1 MKSKIVRLL
10 FVFCFL
16 PLFASGEVF
25 KIATISP
32 DGLGWMSKFR
42 VGLERIEAE
51 TNKRVTF
58 KIYPGGVQ
66 GDDATVLRK
75 MRIRQLN
82 GGVFAAGS
90 LTRFFP
96 DLQVYNLPLQF
107 RSYEEVDFV
116 RARMDSYIS
125 DGLRK
130 AGIKT
135 FAFTETGFAYL
146 LANEPVSSLADLR
159 RLKAWI
165 PDNDPI
171 AAELIKSFDV
181 SPIPLNITDVLPALQ
196 TGMINAV
203 VGPPSVILALQWHNH
218 LTHLMNLPLVY
229 IYSMLAMDM
238 KVYSKASSTDQETV
252 VKILDEVFELVGR
265 ETRSDNER
273 ALQTLKKIGITFLEP
288 TNKAEWQA
296 AADLSVQE
304 LMRSG
309 EISGEVVKTYLE
321 LLKNFRSIESY

>member
-16 PLFASGEVF
+16 PLVASGEVF

-51 TNKRVTF
+51 TNKRITF

-125 DGLRK
+125 DGLKK

-159 RLKAWI
+159 KLKAWI

-238 KVYSKASSTDQETV
+238 KVYSKASSTDQDTV

-273 ALQTLKKIGITFLEP
+273 ALQALKKIGITFVEP
-288 TNKAEWQA
+288 TDKAEWQT

-309 EISGEVVKTYLE
+309 EISGQVVKTYLE
-321 LLKNFRSIESY
+321 LLKNFRSIESN

>member
-16 PLFASGEVF
+16 PLVASGEVF

>member
-1 MKSKIVRLL
+1 MKSKIVCFL
-10 FVFCFL
+10 FVFCF
-16 PLFASGEVF
+16 PPSFASGEVF

-42 VGLERIEAE
+42 VGIERIDAE

-125 DGLRK
+125 NGLRK
-130 AGIKT
+130 SGIKT

-159 RLKAWI
+159 KLKAWI

-238 KVYSKASSTDQETV
+238 KVFAKASSTDQDTV
-252 VKILDEVFELVGR
+252 VDILDEVFESVGR

-273 ALQTLKKIGITFLEP
+273 ALQALKKIGITFVEP

-296 AADLSVQE
+296 AADLSVQK
-304 LMRSG
+304 LMGSG
-309 EISGEVVKTYLE
+309 EISEEVVNSYLE
-321 LLKNFRSIESY
+321 LLKNFRSIESN

>member
-1 MKSKIVRLL
+1 MKSKIVCFL
-10 FVFCFL
+10 FVFCF
-16 PLFASGEVF
+16 PPSFASGEVF

-42 VGLERIEAE
+42 VGIERIDAE

-130 AGIKT
+130 SGIKT

-159 RLKAWI
+159 KLKAWI

-238 KVYSKASSTDQETV
+238 KVFAKASSTDQDTV
-252 VKILDEVFELVGR
+252 VDILDEVFESVGR

-273 ALQTLKKIGITFLEP
+273 ALQALKKIGITFVEP

-296 AADLSVQE
+296 AADLSVQK
-304 LMRSG
+304 LMGSG
-309 EISGEVVKTYLE
+309 EISEEVVNSYLE
-321 LLKNFRSIESY
+321 LLKNFRSIESN

>member
-1 MKSKIVRLL
+1 MKSKIVCLL
-10 FVFCFL
+10 LVFCLL

-159 RLKAWI
+159 KLKAWI

-238 KVYSKASSTDQETV
+238 KVYSKASSTDQDTV

-273 ALQTLKKIGITFLEP
+273 ALQALKKIGITFLEP
-288 TNKAEWQA
+288 INKAEWQA
-296 AADLSVQE
+296 AADLSVQK

-309 EISGEVVKTYLE
+309 EISGAVVNTYLE
-321 LLKNFRSIESY
+321 HLKNFRSIESN

>member
-66 GDDATVLRK
+66 GDDPTVLRK

-125 DGLRK
+125 DGLQK

-159 RLKAWI
+159 KLKAWI

-273 ALQTLKKIGITFLEP
+273 ALQALKKIGITFIEP

-296 AADLSVQE
+296 AADLSVQK

-309 EISGEVVKTYLE
+309 EISGEVVNTYLE
-321 LLKNFRSIESY
+321 LLKNFRSIGSN

>member
-1 MKSKIVRLL
+1 MKVKVVCFF
-10 FVFCFL
+10 FVAIFSPFV
-16 PLFASGEVF
+16 ASGEIF

-42 VGLERIEAE
+42 VGLERIESQTE
-51 TNKRVTF
+51 ERVTF

-66 GDDATVLRK
+66 GEDATVLRK

-107 RSYEEVDFV
+107 RSYDEVDFV
-116 RARMDSYIS
+116 RSQMDSYIS
-125 DGLRK
+125 DGLQN

-146 LANEPVSSLADLR
+146 LANESVSTLTDLR
-159 RLKAWI
+159 KLKAWI

-203 VGPPSVILALQWHNH
+203 VAPPSVVLALQWHNH
-218 LTHLMNLPLVY
+218 LSHLMNLPLVY
-229 IYSMLAMDM
+229 IYSMLAMDR
-238 KVYSKASSTDQETV
+238 KVYSRASATDQETV
-252 VKILDEVFELVGR
+252 ENILDDVFELVGR
-265 ETRSDNER
+265 ETRLDNEK
-273 ALQTLKKIGITFLEP
+273 ALQALKGIGITFVEP
-288 TNKAEWQA
+288 SNKAEWQK
-296 AADLSVQE
+296 AADLSVQKLLE
-304 LMRSG
+304 SG
-309 EISGEVVKTYLE
+309 EISEDVVNSYLA
-321 LLKNFRSIESY
+321 LLKDFRSMEND

>member
-125 DGLRK
+125 DGLQK

-159 RLKAWI
+159 KLKAWI

-238 KVYSKASSTDQETV
+238 KVYSKASSTDQDTV

-273 ALQTLKKIGITFLEP
+273 ALQALKKIGITFVEP
-288 TNKAEWQA
+288 TDKAEWQT
-296 AADLSVQE
+296 AADLSVQK

-309 EISGEVVKTYLE
+309 EISGEVVNTYLE
-321 LLKNFRSIESY
+321 LLKNFRSIESN

>member
-1 MKSKIVRLL
+1 MKSKIVCFL
-10 FVFCFL
+10 FVFCF
-16 PLFASGEVF
+16 PPSFASGEVF

-42 VGLERIEAE
+42 VGIERIDAE

-130 AGIKT
+130 SWIKT

-159 RLKAWI
+159 KLKAWI

-238 KVYSKASSTDQETV
+238 KVFAKASSTDQDTV
-252 VKILDEVFELVGR
+252 VDILDEVFESVGR

-273 ALQTLKKIGITFLEP
+273 ALQALKKIGITFVEP

-296 AADLSVQE
+296 AADLSVQK
-304 LMRSG
+304 LMGSG
-309 EISGEVVKTYLE
+309 EISEEVVNSYLE
-321 LLKNFRSIESY
+321 LLKNFRSIESN

>member
-10 FVFCFL
+10 LVFCFL

-125 DGLRK
+125 DGLQK

-159 RLKAWI
+159 KLKAWI

-238 KVYSKASSTDQETV
+238 KVYSKASSTDQDTV

-273 ALQTLKKIGITFLEP
+273 ALQALKKIGITFVEP
-288 TNKAEWQA
+288 TDKAEWQT
-296 AADLSVQE
+296 AADLSVQK

-309 EISGEVVKTYLE
+309 EISGEVVNTYLE
-321 LLKNFRSIESY
+321 LLKNFRSIESN

>member
-16 PLFASGEVF
+16 PLVASGEVF

-125 DGLRK
+125 DGLQK

-159 RLKAWI
+159 KLKAWI

-238 KVYSKASSTDQETV
+238 KVYSKVSSRDQDTV

-296 AADLSVQE
+296 AADLSVQK

-309 EISGEVVKTYLE
+309 EISGAVVNTYLE
-321 LLKNFRSIESY
+321 HLKNFRSIESN

>member
-51 TNKRVTF
+51 TNKRITF

>member
-1 MKSKIVRLL
+1 
-10 FVFCFL
+10 
-16 PLFASGEVF
+16 
-25 KIATISP
+25 
-32 DGLGWMSKFR
+32 
-42 VGLERIEAE
+42 
-51 TNKRVTF
+51 
-58 KIYPGGVQ
+58 
-66 GDDATVLRK
+66 
-75 MRIRQLN
+75 
-82 GGVFAAGS
+82 
-90 LTRFFP
+90 
-96 DLQVYNLPLQF
+96 
-107 RSYEEVDFV
+107 
-116 RARMDSYIS
+116 MDSFIS

-238 KVYSKASSTDQETV
+238 KVYSKASSTDQDTV

-273 ALQTLKKIGITFLEP
+273 ALQALKKIGITFIEP

-296 AADLSVQE
+296 AADLSVQK

-309 EISGEVVKTYLE
+309 EISGAVVNTYLE
-321 LLKNFRSIESY
+321 HLKNFRSIESN

>member
-10 FVFCFL
+10 LVFCFL

-125 DGLRK
+125 DGLQK

-159 RLKAWI
+159 KLKAWI

-238 KVYSKASSTDQETV
+238 KVYSKASSTDQDTV
-252 VKILDEVFELVGR
+252 MKILDEVFELVGR

-273 ALQTLKKIGITFLEP
+273 ALQALKKIGITFVEP
-288 TNKAEWQA
+288 TDKAEWQT
-296 AADLSVQE
+296 AADLSVQK

-309 EISGEVVKTYLE
+309 EISGEVVNTYLE
-321 LLKNFRSIESY
+321 LLKNFRSIESN

>member
-16 PLFASGEVF
+16 PLVASGEVF

-125 DGLRK
+125 DGLQK

-146 LANEPVSSLADLR
+146 VANEPVSSLADLR
-159 RLKAWI
+159 KLKAWI

-238 KVYSKASSTDQETV
+238 KVYSKASSTDQDTV

-273 ALQTLKKIGITFLEP
+273 ALQALKKIGITFVEP
-288 TNKAEWQA
+288 TDKAEWQT
-296 AADLSVQE
+296 AADLSVQK

-309 EISGEVVKTYLE
+309 EISGEVVNTYLE
-321 LLKNFRSIESY
+321 LLKNFRSIESN

>member
-42 VGLERIEAE
+42 AGLERIEAE

-238 KVYSKASSTDQETV
+238 KVYSKASSADQDTV
-252 VKILDEVFELVGR
+252 VEILDEVFELVGR

-273 ALQTLKKIGITFLEP
+273 ALQALKKIGITFLEP

-309 EISGEVVKTYLE
+309 EISGQVVKTYLE

>member
-10 FVFCFL
+10 LVFCFL

-159 RLKAWI
+159 KLKAWI

-238 KVYSKASSTDQETV
+238 KVYSKASSKDQETV

-273 ALQTLKKIGITFLEP
+273 ALQALKKIGITFIEP

-296 AADLSVQE
+296 AADLSVQK

-309 EISGEVVKTYLE
+309 EISGEVVNTYLE
-321 LLKNFRSIESY
+321 LLKNFRSIEIN

>member
-82 GGVFAAGS
+82 GGVFAAGA

-125 DGLRK
+125 DGLQK

-159 RLKAWI
+159 KLKAWI

-238 KVYSKASSTDQETV
+238 KVYSKASSTDQDTV
-252 VKILDEVFELVGR
+252 MKILDEVFELVGR

-273 ALQTLKKIGITFLEP
+273 ALQALKKIGITFLEP
-288 TNKAEWQA
+288 INKAEWQA
-296 AADLSVQE
+296 AADLSVQK

-309 EISGEVVKTYLE
+309 EISGEVVNTYLE
-321 LLKNFRSIESY
+321 LLKNFRSIESN

>member
-10 FVFCFL
+10 LVFCFL

-238 KVYSKASSTDQETV
+238 KVYSKASSTDQDTV

-273 ALQTLKKIGITFLEP
+273 ALQALKKIGITFIEP

-296 AADLSVQE
+296 AADLSVQK

-309 EISGEVVKTYLE
+309 EISGEVVNTYLE
-321 LLKNFRSIESY
+321 LLKNFRSIESN

>member
-1 MKSKIVRLL
+1 MKSKIVCFL
-10 FVFCFL
+10 FVFCF
-16 PLFASGEVF
+16 PPSFASGEVF

-42 VGLERIEAE
+42 VGIERIDAE
-51 TNKRVTF
+51 TDKRVTF

-125 DGLRK
+125 NGLRK
-130 AGIKT
+130 SGIKT

-159 RLKAWI
+159 KLKAWI

-238 KVYSKASSTDQETV
+238 KVFAKASSTDQDTV
-252 VKILDEVFELVGR
+252 VDILDEVFESVGR

-273 ALQTLKKIGITFLEP
+273 ALQALKKIGITFVEP

-296 AADLSVQE
+296 AADLSVQK
-304 LMRSG
+304 LMGSG
-309 EISGEVVKTYLE
+309 EISEEVVNSYLE
-321 LLKNFRSIESY
+321 LLKNFRSIESN

>member
-10 FVFCFL
+10 LVFCFL

-125 DGLRK
+125 DGLQK

-159 RLKAWI
+159 KLKAWI

-238 KVYSKASSTDQETV
+238 KVYSKASSTDQDTV

-273 ALQTLKKIGITFLEP
+273 ALQALKKIGITFIEP

-296 AADLSVQE
+296 AADLSVQK

-309 EISGEVVKTYLE
+309 EISGAVVNTSLE
-321 LLKNFRSIESY
+321 HLKNVRSSESN

>member
-51 TNKRVTF
+51 TNKRITF

-125 DGLRK
+125 DGLQK

>member
-16 PLFASGEVF
+16 PLVASGEVF

-125 DGLRK
+125 DGLQK

-159 RLKAWI
+159 KLKAWI

-238 KVYSKASSTDQETV
+238 KVYSKASSTDQDTV

-273 ALQTLKKIGITFLEP
+273 ALQALKKIGITFVEP
-288 TNKAEWQA
+288 TDKAEWQT
-296 AADLSVQE
+296 AADLSVQK

-309 EISGEVVKTYLE
+309 EISGKVVNTYLE
-321 LLKNFRSIESY
+321 LLKNFRSIESN

>member
-10 FVFCFL
+10 LVFCFL

-159 RLKAWI
+159 KLKAWI

-238 KVYSKASSTDQETV
+238 KVYSKASSTDQDTV

-273 ALQTLKKIGITFLEP
+273 ALQALKKIGITFLEP
-288 TNKAEWQA
+288 INKAEWQA
-296 AADLSVQE
+296 AADLSVQK

-309 EISGEVVKTYLE
+309 EISGEVVNTYLE
-321 LLKNFRSIESY
+321 LLKNFRSLESN

>member
-16 PLFASGEVF
+16 PLVASGEVF

-42 VGLERIEAE
+42 AGLERIEAE

-238 KVYSKASSTDQETV
+238 KVYSKASSTDQDTV

-273 ALQTLKKIGITFLEP
+273 ALQALKKIGITFVEP

-296 AADLSVQE
+296 AADLSVQK

-309 EISGEVVKTYLE
+309 EISAEVVNTYLE
-321 LLKNFRSIESY
+321 LLKNFRSIESN

>member
-16 PLFASGEVF
+16 PLVASGEVF

-82 GGVFAAGS
+82 GGVFAAGA

-125 DGLRK
+125 DGLQK

-159 RLKAWI
+159 KLKAWI

-238 KVYSKASSTDQETV
+238 KVYSKASSTDQDTV

-273 ALQTLKKIGITFLEP
+273 ALQALKKIGITFLEP
-288 TNKAEWQA
+288 INKAEWQA
-296 AADLSVQE
+296 AADLSVQK

-309 EISGEVVKTYLE
+309 EISGAVVNTYLE
-321 LLKNFRSIESY
+321 HLKNFRSIESN

>member
-16 PLFASGEVF
+16 PLVASGEVF

-171 AAELIKSFDV
+171 AAELIKSFNV

-238 KVYSKASSTDQETV
+238 KVYSKASSTDQDTV

-273 ALQTLKKIGITFLEP
+273 ALQALKKIGITFIEP

-296 AADLSVQE
+296 AADLSVQK

-309 EISGEVVKTYLE
+309 EISGAVVNTYLE
-321 LLKNFRSIESY
+321 HLKNFRSIESN

>member
-1 MKSKIVRLL
+1 MKSKIVCFL
-10 FVFCFL
+10 FVFCF
-16 PLFASGEVF
+16 PPSFASGEVF

-42 VGLERIEAE
+42 VGIERIDAE

-130 AGIKT
+130 SGIKT

-159 RLKAWI
+159 KLKAWI

-238 KVYSKASSTDQETV
+238 KVFAKASSTDQDTV
-252 VKILDEVFELVGR
+252 VDILDEVFESVGR

-273 ALQTLKKIGITFLEP
+273 ALQALKKIGITFVEP

-296 AADLSVQE
+296 AADLSVQK
-304 LMRSG
+304 LMGSG
-309 EISGEVVKTYLE
+309 EISEEVVDSYLE
-321 LLKNFRSIESY
+321 LLKNFRSIESN

>member
-1 MKSKIVRLL
+1 MKSKIVCLL
-10 FVFCFL
+10 LVFCFL

-238 KVYSKASSTDQETV
+238 KVYSKASSTDQDTV

-273 ALQTLKKIGITFLEP
+273 ALQALKKIGITFIEP

-296 AADLSVQE
+296 AADLSVQK

-309 EISGEVVKTYLE
+309 EISGAVVNTYLE
-321 LLKNFRSIESY
+321 HLKNFRSIESN

>member
-1 MKSKIVRLL
+1 MKSKIVCLL
-10 FVFCFL
+10 LVFCFL

-159 RLKAWI
+159 KLKAWI

-238 KVYSKASSTDQETV
+238 KVYSKASSKDQETV

-273 ALQTLKKIGITFLEP
+273 ALQALKKIGITFVEP

-296 AADLSVQE
+296 AADLSVQK

-309 EISGEVVKTYLE
+309 EISGEVVNTYLE
-321 LLKNFRSIESY
+321 LLKNFRSIESN

>member
-10 FVFCFL
+10 LVFCFL

-66 GDDATVLRK
+66 GDDATVLRI

-159 RLKAWI
+159 KLKAWI

-238 KVYSKASSTDQETV
+238 KVYSKASSKDQETV

-273 ALQTLKKIGITFLEP
+273 ALQALQKIGITFLEP

-296 AADLSVQE
+296 DADLSVQK

-309 EISGEVVKTYLE
+309 EISGEVVNTYLE
-321 LLKNFRSIESY
+321 LLKNFRSIESN

>member
-16 PLFASGEVF
+16 PLVASGEVF

-125 DGLRK
+125 DGLQK

-159 RLKAWI
+159 KLKAWI

-238 KVYSKASSTDQETV
+238 KVYSKASSTDQDTV

-273 ALQTLKKIGITFLEP
+273 ALQALKKIGITFLEP
-288 TNKAEWQA
+288 INKAEWQA
-296 AADLSVQE
+296 AADLSVQK

-309 EISGEVVKTYLE
+309 EISGEVVNTYLE
-321 LLKNFRSIESY
+321 LLKNFRSIESN

>member
-51 TNKRVTF
+51 TNKRITF

-238 KVYSKASSTDQETV
+238 KVYSKASSADQDTV
-252 VKILDEVFELVGR
+252 VEILDEVFELVGR

-273 ALQTLKKIGITFLEP
+273 ALQALKKIGITFLEP

-296 AADLSVQE
+296 AADLSVQK

>member
-159 RLKAWI
+159 KLKAWI

-238 KVYSKASSTDQETV
+238 KVYSKASSTDQDTV

-273 ALQTLKKIGITFLEP
+273 ALQALKKIGITFVEP
-288 TNKAEWQA
+288 TDKAEWQT
-296 AADLSVQE
+296 AADLSVQK

-309 EISGEVVKTYLE
+309 EISGEVVNTYLE
-321 LLKNFRSIESY
+321 LLKNFRSIESN

>member
-16 PLFASGEVF
+16 PLVASGEVF

-32 DGLGWMSKFR
+32 DGLGWMSKLR

-75 MRIRQLN
+75 MRIRQQN

-125 DGLRK
+125 DGLQK
-130 AGIKT
+130 AWIKT

-238 KVYSKASSTDQETV
+238 KVYSKASSTDQDTV

-273 ALQTLKKIGITFLEP
+273 ALQALKKIGITFVEP
-288 TNKAEWQA
+288 TDKAEWQT
-296 AADLSVQE
+296 AADLSVQK

-309 EISGEVVKTYLE
+309 EISGEVVNTYLE
-321 LLKNFRSIESY
+321 LLKNFRSIESN

>member
-10 FVFCFL
+10 LVFCFL

-42 VGLERIEAE
+42 AGLERIEAE
-51 TNKRVTF
+51 TNKRITF

-238 KVYSKASSTDQETV
+238 KVYSKASSTDQDTV

-273 ALQTLKKIGITFLEP
+273 ALQALKEIGITFVEP

-296 AADLSVQE
+296 AADLSVQK

-309 EISGEVVKTYLE
+309 EISGEVVNTYLE
-321 LLKNFRSIESY
+321 LLKNFRSIESN